1 MSVKRLA
8 NLVAIFIAFVIAT
21 PQSAAALGGRN
32 PSTTHGRFAFGYYSI
47 SDTAPSHDVS
57 VTHFYYRLIGEEIP
71 GFDNITYNLDGRM
84 RSSSADYR
92 DDIPSNRLLVANVEI
107 KDLLGGHLDI
117 ALGRSFIKEF
127 VSQNVD
133 GVNARFRFSKDIGIG
148 AFGGARPDPYDD
160 IFNTDFST
168 FGGYLFQSTDLMDL
182 SVGYALDMFNGE
194 KDRERANGF
203 FTFMPSTQW
212 FHVNASIDLDND
224 SDIHEGEVSAEGWEI
239 TNILLDGSFR
249 PDKTFVISF
258 TYNNFRAINREASFE
273 HVVGEEVLSEERYS
287 IARAGAEFR
296 PYGGYALYGGMD
308 MRIRDVDEKSATQF
322 YVGAR
327 ATKFI
332 FGSRLDVKYSD
343 MEWFTSQVTAIRGDF
358 GFSMKQ
364 LDFDI
369 TATYMTNTQDGLENE
384 MVQWVYDFSANWW
397 YSKEIYVVGTFTYST
412 EEFLDIDTVY
422 TTRYDDNFS
431 TTSIY
436 FQAGYR
442 F

>member
-1 MSVKRLA
+1 
-8 NLVAIFIAFVIAT
+8 
-21 PQSAAALGGRN
+21 
-32 PSTTHGRFAFGYYSI
+32 
-47 SDTAPSHDVS
+47 
-57 VTHFYYRLIGEEIP
+57 
-71 GFDNITYNLDGRM
+71 
-84 RSSSADYR
+84 
-92 DDIPSNRLLVANVEI
+92 
-107 KDLLGGHLDI
+107 
-117 ALGRSFIKEF
+117 
-127 VSQNVD
+127 
-133 GVNARFRFSKDIGIG
+133 
-148 AFGGARPDPYDD
+148 
-160 IFNTDFST
+160 
-168 FGGYLFQSTDLMDL
+168 MDL

-332 FGSRLDVKYSD
+332 LGSRLDIKYSD

-369 TATYMTNTQDGLENE
+369 TATYMTNTQDGP
-384 MVQWVYDFSANWW
+384 
-397 YSKEIYVVGTFTYST
+397 
-412 EEFLDIDTVY
+412 
-422 TTRYDDNFS
+422 
-431 TTSIY
+431 
-436 FQAGYR
+436 
-442 F
+442 